1 MRITLFAFNTDG
13 DAARRSLACFNL
25 AQTLSGSG
33 CNCRMSISLLFADRP
48 DIALADRLAQRSAV
62 FLHDFRDGCEEH

>member
-25 AQTLSGSG
+25 
-33 CNCRMSISLLFADRP
+33 
-48 DIALADRLAQRSAV
+48 
-62 FLHDFRDGCEEH
+62 EHEHSQDLDATAE

>member
-25 AQTLSGSG
+25 
-33 CNCRMSISLLFADRP
+33 
-48 DIALADRLAQRSAV
+48 
-62 FLHDFRDGCEEH
+62 EHEYSQDLGAAIE